1 MLCWFMQKYVRELVR
16 EKFDG
21 GKDELRKHNLL
32 FPDDP
37 I

>member
-1 MLCWFMQKYVRELVR
+1 MQRYVRELVR
-16 EKFDG
+16 DKYDS
-21 GKDELRKHNLL
+21 GKDELRKFNLL